1 MPNIQQVMSEEI
13 RRLARKELK
22 TELTEMKKQFAS
34 QLDSMNVDGMLDD
47 ILKEEDPEHVS

>member
-1 MPNIQQVMSEEI
+1 MGSEMCI
-13 RRLARKELK
+13 RDRNKID
-22 TELTEMKKQFAS
+22 EMKKQFAS